1 MKSIIHDVTFVYDFA
16 NKHNTWNQT
25 ELMSLLM
32 PKDELSK
39 YNVTEDRLVSLKG
52 CNGMGHPLLGKNT
65 KRYGWDAMRNSDEWS
80 FTVGGY
86 KSVVKDKKIEMI
98 TT

>member
-1 MKSIIHDVTFVYDFA
+1 MTKD
-16 NKHNTWNQT
+16 Q
-25 ELMSLLM
+25 LL
-32 PKDELSK
+32 
-39 YNVTEDRLVSLKG
+39 SLKG
-52 CNGMGHPLLGKNT
+52 YDGVDHPLFRKNT